1 MLVYITTAC
10 CSGTVAWLRRSRLS
24 GVVPDS
30 IITVSTP
37 ITPSGWP
44 APYRIISFP
53 KRVRVTAVSFT
64 VDASAVD
71 SKVDERVFYL
81 AAIKGKRSVASDA
94 DSWYEDIV
102 PFFGDEPKPTITF
115 SEARFLSSVA
125 EPVESYQWFTYG
137 ATYTADVAQ
146 MDTDEYLT
154 VWVSPDAGTF
164 PEDFDWAATTAT
176 ISIAYT
182 GATNLD

>member
-1 MLVYITTAC
+1 M
-10 CSGTVAWLRRSRLS
+10 S
-24 GVVPDS
+24 GVIPDS

-37 ITPSGWP
+37 ITQSGWP

-53 KRVRVTAVSFT
+53 SRVKVTGLSFT
-64 VDASAVD
+64 VDSSAVD
-71 SKVDERVFYL
+71 SKGDERTFYL
-81 AAIKGKRSVASDA
+81 AAVKGKRSVAVDA

-102 PFFGDEPKPTITF
+102 PFFGDEPKPVITY
-115 SEARFLSSVA
+115 SNARYLSDVRA
-125 EPVESYQWFTYG
+125 PVDKYQWFTYG
-137 ATYTADVAQ
+137 DTYTADVAQ

-154 VWVSPDAGTF
+154 LWVSPDAGTF